1 MAEGHNLQE
10 QQERKQAEVCL
21 RFVRFCLDDAAT
33 EFQGLDQVV
42 WPELLK
48 FGVRQT
54 IMGVLFHGVQ
64 KLSNADHLPDKFTVA
79 ALYSAYLEI
88 EQQNKQVYHDCV
100 VLSENVKRRW
110 GLRSVILKGQGN
122 ALMYPDPMMRSP
134 GDIDLWTDADTIT
147 VVKKVKSVCPD
158 AKIDYH
164 HIDAALVKTPVEI
177 HFFPSF
183 MGNLFY
189 EYRLRKYFNKERERQ
204 MQHVVTLP
212 GGKGQIGVPTDDFN
226 RVFQLSHIMHH
237 FFFEGIGL
245 RQMIDYYY
253 LLRRGFTEE
262 ERQETVK
269 VLRYTNMEK
278 FACAVMYVMHDV
290 LGLPHQYLLVEPDE
304 KHGRVLMSE
313 ILKAGN
319 FGFYDHRYSFNN
331 HHLASQ
337 YLMETW
343 RNLHYAWMYP
353 SEAIWGRP
361 LSRFWHAVYK
371 RYVAYRARKA

>member
-10 QQERKQAEVCL
+10 QQERKQTEVCL

-64 KLSNADHLPDKFTVA
+64 KLSNADHLPDKFTVV

-189 EYRLRKYFNKERERQ
+189 EYRLRKYFN
-204 MQHVVTLP
+204 
-212 GGKGQIGVPTDDFN
+212 
-226 RVFQLSHIMHH
+226 
-237 FFFEGIGL
+237 
-245 RQMIDYYY
+245 
-253 LLRRGFTEE
+253 
-262 ERQETVK
+262 
-269 VLRYTNMEK
+269 
-278 FACAVMYVMHDV
+278 
-290 LGLPHQYLLVEPDE
+290 
-304 KHGRVLMSE
+304 
-313 ILKAGN
+313 
-319 FGFYDHRYSFNN
+319 
-331 HHLASQ
+331 
-337 YLMETW
+337 
-343 RNLHYAWMYP
+343 
-353 SEAIWGRP
+353 
-361 LSRFWHAVYK
+361 
-371 RYVAYRARKA
+371 